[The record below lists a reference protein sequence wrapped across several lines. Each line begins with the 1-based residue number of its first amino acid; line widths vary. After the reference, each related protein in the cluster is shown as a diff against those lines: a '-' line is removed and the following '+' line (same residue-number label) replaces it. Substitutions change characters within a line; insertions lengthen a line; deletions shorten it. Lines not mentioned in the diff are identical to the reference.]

1 MSSRGSVAIN
11 GHVTT
16 SEYKMKTSNSY
27 IHDAKVLVGTS
38 SKYHGLPDY
47 SHTPNRIYIKE
58 NPDGSFRE
66 MRIYGKHREPLLEI
80 GYHPEQSLTGNRH
93 EYVLHYHTF
102 KPNLQRVMGGK
113 ISESINSDIYNKY
126 KDYLKEYGL

>member
-1 MSSRGSVAIN
+1 MSSRGALIKN

-16 SEYKMKTSNSY
+16 TEYRLKDGKLVY
-27 IHDAKVLVGTS
+27 DAKVLIGTTPQQ
-38 SKYHGLPDY
+38 HGLPDF

-66 MRIYGKHREPLLEI
+66 MRIYDENGFPVIEI

-93 EYVLHYHTF
+93 EYVLHYHIF
-102 KPNLQRVMGGK
+102 KRDLERVMVGR
-113 ISESINSDIYNKY
+113 ISETENAGIYYKY
-126 KDYLKEYGL
+126 KKYLEVYGL